1 MNTNRKTINET
12 DLKQMIKES
21 IEEVLSGFNP
31 NWMWEDPNS
40 QARQFGDVWLFKT
53 YELLDEMGISCNPH
67 KLRELLKPI
76 VLEILVMDKEM
87 KK

>member
-21 IEEVLSGFNP
+21 IDKVLKEEVWGNP
-31 NWMWEDPNS
+31 QS
-40 QARQFGDVWLFKT
+40 QERQFGDMWLFKT
-53 YELLDEMGISCNPH
+53 YELLDEMGISCTPH

-76 VLEILVMDKEM
+76 VLEILAMDKEL
-87 KK
+87 KKK

>member
-1 MNTNRKTINET
+1 MKTINET
-12 DLKQMIKES
+12 DLKQIIKES
-21 IEEVLSGFNP
+21 IDKVLKEEVWGNP
-31 NWMWEDPNS
+31 QS
-40 QARQFGDVWLFKT
+40 QERQFGDIWLFKT

-76 VLEILVMDKEM
+76 VLEILTMDKEM

>member
-21 IEEVLSGFNP
+21 IDKVLKEEVWGNP
-31 NWMWEDPNS
+31 QS
-40 QARQFGDVWLFKT
+40 QERQFGDIWLFKT

-76 VLEILVMDKEM
+76 VLEILTMDKEI
-87 KK
+87 KKK